1 MSASSPFAGQEK
13 KSSLYMKAKAFD
25 QKFENGNDIT
35 EYLDLK
41 GARRCRI
48 VRPTAHRRCSP
59 TQIGSVEAG
68 PTVAWCRQT

>member
-1 MSASSPFAGQEK
+1 MSASSLFAGQEK
-13 KSSLYMKAKAFD
+13 KRSLYMKAKAFD

-41 GARRCRI
+41 GARRRRI

-59 TQIGSVEAG
+59 TLTSALLRIEGCTFS
-68 PTVAWCRQT
+68 